1 MEKEFKQ
8 SFISRSITGLM
19 MILPFFGLIYIENI
33 YLTAIAIL
41 LISLF
46 TFLEWSKIA
55 LKKNLLLESIF
66 IISFILGSLIYSK
79 YFLFVWVTILVI
91 FWLIFSIF
99 LFFNKIES
107 LKFIHFDNNILR
119 LSLISGF
126 LSSLLLLLQLDE
138 FNHLLIFIIIFNTSL
153 VDIFAYLA
161 GSSFGKTPLLK
172 NISPNK
178 TLEGFFGGIFASLLA
193 ASGFAFLTELSFS
206 IIVILLISAL
216 YAFVGDYFMS
226 YLKRKSGIKDTGS
239 ILPGHGGILDRV
251 DSHLSATVIFTFLYI
266 SFQMIAL

>member
-138 FNHLLIFIIIFNTSL
+138 FNHLLIFIIIF
-153 VDIFAYLA
+153 
-161 GSSFGKTPLLK
+161 KP
-172 NISPNK
+172 
-178 TLEGFFGGIFASLLA
+178 
-193 ASGFAFLTELSFS
+193 
-206 IIVILLISAL
+206 
-216 YAFVGDYFMS
+216 
-226 YLKRKSGIKDTGS
+226 
-239 ILPGHGGILDRV
+239 
-251 DSHLSATVIFTFLYI
+251 
-266 SFQMIAL
+266 